1 MFCILLSPMSSSTS
15 QIERSNLCK
24 AGVLND
30 LGSSRFVLIAHIPI
44 KGSGRLRRTTAEV
57 RLPIDDTT
65 ELLVV
70 KIYIRCSIQVGDK
83 VPTIMAAPNVNNA
96 APNVNVAGA
105 APPPAPQLPL
115 NAGYQWAIL
124 INRGFH
130 FLIPLALAMGIGG
143 YITDLVTLFHNLSP
157 RKVLAIRL
165 GIALGLVFIFAVV
178 ITDPMVSD
186 FEFYSI
192 II

>member
-1 MFCILLSPMSSSTS
+1 
-15 QIERSNLCK
+15 
-24 AGVLND
+24 
-30 LGSSRFVLIAHIPI
+30 
-44 KGSGRLRRTTAEV
+44 
-57 RLPIDDTT
+57 
-65 ELLVV
+65 VV

-105 APPPAPQLPL
+105 APPPAPRLPL
-115 NAGYQWAIL
+115 NAGYQWVIL

-130 FLIPLALAMGIGG
+130 FLIPPALATGIGG
-143 YITDLVTLFHNLSP
+143 YITDLQVVTLFHNLSP

-165 GIALGLVFIFAVV
+165 GIALGLVFIFV
-178 ITDPMVSD
+178 ITDPTVSD
-186 FEFYSI
+186 FEFYCI